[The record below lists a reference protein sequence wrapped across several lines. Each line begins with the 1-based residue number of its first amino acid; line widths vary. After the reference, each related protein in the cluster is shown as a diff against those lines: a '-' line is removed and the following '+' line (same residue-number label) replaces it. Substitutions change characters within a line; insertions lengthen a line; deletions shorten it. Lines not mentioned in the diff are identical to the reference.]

1 MDASEKEITT
11 CSCRGTFDCHTSFAL
26 NISSLKQKTALP
38 KGTFGTLT
46 LMNKKVEMLPDFVLS
61 AGTTE
66 PFAVD

>member
-1 MDASEKEITT
+1 
-11 CSCRGTFDCHTSFAL
+11 
-26 NISSLKQKTALP
+26 LKQKTALP